1 MTSSPARA
9 ASDAADATA
18 HERRRPVPVYFLSD
32 STGITAE
39 AMGNAMLVQFPHL
52 TFERRTIPFLT
63 SPDAAREVVEEINA
77 RVEAGDHPL
86 VFSTA
91 VNDEIR
97 AVVLTSSAEVIDLF
111 GLHLQRVE
119 KALDSTGVRHTAQ
132 LHSLRDTQR
141 YNSRM
146 QAIEFAI
153 EHDDGQ
159 SLRALDRA
167 DIILVAPS
175 RCGKTPTSMY
185 LALQHGLFVANYPLV
200 DEDFESTRLPRPIA
214 HLRERLFGIV
224 TNAERLSA
232 VRGERRPDS
241 RYSSLQQVSFELR
254 SAEAMFRTH
263 RIPSVNSSAK
273 SVEEMSAIILQH
285 LARVGRRQP
294 GSGASRPSMQA
305 TANPAMHT
313 SARGGG

>member
-1 MTSSPARA
+1 MSNSLF
-9 ASDAADATA
+9 
-18 HERRRPVPVYFLSD
+18 HEQDPPDNNPVVPVYFVSD

-39 AMGNAMLVQFPHL
+39 AMGNAILVQFPHL
-52 TFERRTIPFLT
+52 TFERVTIPFLSDPAEAT
-63 SPDAAREVVEEINA
+63 RVVETLDQKVNGGE
-77 RVEAGDHPL
+77 HPL
-86 VFSTA
+86 VFSTT
-91 VNDEIR
+91 VRDDIR
-97 AVVLTSSAEVIDLF
+97 DIILSTKANVIDLF
-111 GLHLQRVE
+111 GTHLEYVE
-119 KALDSTGVRHTAQ
+119 HTLGTRGVRQTAQ

-200 DEDFESTRLPRPIA
+200 DEDFESTRLPRP
-214 HLRERLFGIV
+214 LTQLKDRLFGII
-224 TNAERLSA
+224 TSAERLST
-232 VRGERRPDS
+232 VRAERRPNS
-241 RYSSLQQVSFELR
+241 RYASLPQVSFELR

-263 RIPSVNSSAK
+263 NIPSVNSSAK

-285 LARVGRRQP
+285 LARVGRRRP
-294 GSGASRPSMQA
+294 GLPSRALSE
-305 TANPAMHT
+305 
-313 SARGGG
+313 

>member
-1 MTSSPARA
+1 MSNSLFQQDPP
-9 ASDAADATA
+9 DNN
-18 HERRRPVPVYFLSD
+18 PVLPVYFVSD

-39 AMGNAMLVQFPHL
+39 AMGNAILVQFPHL
-52 TFERRTIPFLT
+52 TFERITIPFLT
-63 SPDAAREVVEEINA
+63 DPDEADRVVAQLNDKVAAGEQ
-77 RVEAGDHPL
+77 PL
-86 VFSTA
+86 VFSTT
-91 VNDEIR
+91 VTDSIR
-97 AVVLTSSAEVIDLF
+97 EKILSSNANVIDLF
-111 GLHLQRVE
+111 GTHLGYVE
-119 KALDSTGVRHTAQ
+119 ETLGTQGVRQTAQ

-200 DEDFESTRLPRPIA
+200 DEDFESTRLPRPLA
-214 HLRERLFGIV
+214 NLKDRLFGIV
-224 TNAERLSA
+224 TSAERLSA

-241 RYSSLQQVSFELR
+241 RYASLPQVSFELR
-254 SAEAMFRTH
+254 SAEAMFRANG
-263 RIPSVNSSAK
+263 IPSVNSSAK

-285 LARVGRRQP
+285 LARVGRR
-294 GSGASRPSMQA
+294 RPA
-305 TANPAMHT
+305 PAGPRL
-313 SARGGG
+313 SE